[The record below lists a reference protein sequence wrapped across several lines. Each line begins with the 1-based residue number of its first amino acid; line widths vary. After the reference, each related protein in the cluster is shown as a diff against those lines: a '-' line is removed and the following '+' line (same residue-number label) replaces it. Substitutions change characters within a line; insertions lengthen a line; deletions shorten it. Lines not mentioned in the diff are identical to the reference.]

1 LSNDFS
7 KSPLF
12 QPTKA
17 GNLELSNRVVMA
29 PLTRSRALAG
39 DVPRPSAATYYGQRA
54 TAGLIISE
62 ATQISDSAKGYA
74 WTPGCYT
81 EEQVAAWRPVTE
93 AVHDKGGRIVVQ
105 LWHVGRIS
113 HPSLQPRGVQPVAPS
128 AVTPAGQAFTE
139 TGFQP
144 HEEPRALEIDEIG
157 RIVADFAHAATMAR
171 KAGFDGVELHGANG
185 YLIDQF
191 LRDGANKRTDSYGGS
206 IENRTRFLFEVVA
219 AVSDAIGGGRTGLR
233 LSPVTPVNDARD
245 SNPAPLFRHAVEGLN
260 RFGLAYLHMI
270 EGATGGARDIA
281 PSFDLDALR
290 MAFRGTYMVN
300 NGYNLGMADAAVRE
314 GRADLVAF
322 GRPFL
327 ANPDLVER
335 LKTGVPLAEAD
346 PATFY
351 GGDDRGYIDYPPDT

>member
-1 LSNDFS
+1 
-7 KSPLF
+7 
-12 QPTKA
+12 
-17 GNLELSNRVVMA
+17 
-29 PLTRSRALAG
+29 
-39 DVPRPSAATYYGQRA
+39 
-54 TAGLIISE
+54 
-62 ATQISDSAKGYA
+62 
-74 WTPGCYT
+74 
-81 EEQVAAWRPVTE
+81 
-93 AVHDKGGRIVVQ
+93 
-105 LWHVGRIS
+105 
-113 HPSLQPRGVQPVAPS
+113 
-128 AVTPAGQAFTE
+128 
-139 TGFQP
+139 
-144 HEEPRALEIDEIG
+144 
-157 RIVADFAHAATMAR
+157 MAR

-260 RFGLAYLHMI
+260 HFGLAYLHMI

-281 PSFDLDALR
+281 PSFDLDAPR
-290 MAFRGTYMVN
+290 KAFRGTYIVI